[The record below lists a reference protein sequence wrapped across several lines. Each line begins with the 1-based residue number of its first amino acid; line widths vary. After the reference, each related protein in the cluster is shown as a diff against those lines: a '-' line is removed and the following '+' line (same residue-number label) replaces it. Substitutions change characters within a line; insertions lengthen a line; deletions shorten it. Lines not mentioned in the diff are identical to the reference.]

1 MANVTT
7 PTVPGTPTVPAV
19 SPAPKPR
26 ALQKFVRGADGKI
39 KVMYVTEQG
48 LPIPL
53 QISKQVNLR
62 SQQTTNLNITV
73 KTLPLQLKQKLIQLM
88 LVQE

>member
-48 LPIPL
+48 LPIPPCKYP
-53 QISKQVNLR
+53 SR
-62 SQQTTNLNITV
+62 
-73 KTLPLQLKQKLIQLM
+73 
-88 LVQE
+88 